1 MSRRIRNQLVTLRLL
16 DHSYSVGGRPSEFIM
31 TVNPPETSERLR
43 LAISGPTSMAAVDIF
58 GQWFTVE
65 LRNDG
70 GPIGK
75 VDLSV
80 LFPGGFHVRAIRP
93 DSTTDG
99 LGFAYFATSP
109 GESPGRVDCLGGA
122 VPHGGRMAVHV
133 LVTTSAQPQDD
144 GTVVAALHI
153 VDPDVPSDE
162 AIQCSTH
169 RVSVMESGNESP
181 I

>member
-1 MSRRIRNQLVTLRLL
+1 
-16 DHSYSVGGRPSEFIM
+16 M
-31 TVNPPETSERLR
+31 TINTPETSERLC

-65 LRNDG
+65 LRNAG
-70 GPIGK
+70 RPIEK

-80 LFPGGFHVRAIRP
+80 LFPGGFHVRVIRP
-93 DSTTDG
+93 ETLARGS
-99 LGFAYFATSP
+99 GFAYFATSP

-122 VPHGGRMAVHV
+122 LSQGGHMKVHI
-133 LVTTSAQPQDD
+133 LVTTSVQSHDD

-153 VDPDVPSDE
+153 LDPDVPADE

-169 RVSVMESGNESP
+169 SVSVM
-181 I
+181 

>member
-1 MSRRIRNQLVTLRLL
+1 MSRRIRNQIVTLRLL
-16 DHSYSVGGRPSEFIM
+16 DHSYTFGERPSECIM

-43 LAISGPTSMAAVDIF
+43 LAISGPNSMAAVDIF

-70 GPIGK
+70 APIEK

-80 LFPGGFHVRAIRP
+80 LFPGGFHVRVIRP
-93 DSTTDG
+93 ESTTDG
-99 LGFAYFATSP
+99 QGFAYFATSP

-122 VPHGGRMAVHV
+122 VPHGGRMTVHI
-133 LVTTSAQPQDD
+133 LITTSAQPQDD

-153 VDPDVPSDE
+153 VDPDVPADE

-169 RVSVMESGNESP
+169 SVMLV
-181 I
+181 